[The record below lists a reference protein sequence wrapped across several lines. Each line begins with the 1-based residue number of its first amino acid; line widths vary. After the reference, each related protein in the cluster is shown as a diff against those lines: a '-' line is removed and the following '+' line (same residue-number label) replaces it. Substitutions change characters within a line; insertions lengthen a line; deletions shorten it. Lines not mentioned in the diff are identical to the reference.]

1 MVIGVMGGIG
11 SGKSEVLKYM
21 QDKHNAVIIEAD
33 KIAHDILFN
42 DEKVKVSHTG
52 IHQVPVTVDI
62 MGGLK
67 WRAIGVYIRYSPCHV
82 LKEEHA
88 PAFTP
93 LTVGLGLAL

>member
-42 DEKVKVSHTG
+42 DEKVKAEV
-52 IHQVPVTVDI
+52 
-62 MGGLK
+62 K
-67 WRAIGVYIRYSPCHV
+67 RYSQK
-82 LKEEHA
+82 L
-88 PAFTP
+88 
-93 LTVGLGLAL
+93 LTGMK